1 MIAQQPGFILRGDG
15 DVAIDAEEGSMLRY
29 DEQAALP
36 DVVDWCGAERHCIG
50 FTAGLDNLPPD
61 GWDRL
66 RVASY
71 CCHAAVRSSRQQ
83 ITFTK
88 WAPPARAP
96 WPHRLHPDRS
106 PLPSSIDAFE
116 PRLGYIVGGL
126 EIHSGFLSLE
136 RAQMWCA
143 DDAPRCAGFT
153 TMAPMP
159 GAPRATELFVRFSSS
174 SEVVHHGGWYA
185 WVRADRGDSAKEEL

>member
-1 MIAQQPGFILRGDG
+1 MGWVHRG
-15 DVAIDAEEGSMLRY
+15 SR
-29 DEQAALP
+29 AAP
-36 DVVDWCGAERHCIG
+36 R
-50 FTAGLDNLPPD
+50 
-61 GWDRL
+61 
-66 RVASY
+66 
-71 CCHAAVRSSRQQ
+71 
-83 ITFTK
+83 
-88 WAPPARAP
+88 
-96 WPHRLHPDRS
+96 RS

>member
-1 MIAQQPGFILRGDG
+1 MPAAPRDLSASGTLYSVLG
-15 DVAIDAEEGSMLRY
+15 VTSDAS
-29 DEQAALP
+29 P
-36 DVVDWCGAERHCIG
+36 AEIG
-50 FTAGLDNLPPD
+50 KAYR
-61 GWDRL
+61 RL
-66 RVASY
+66 A
-71 CCHAAVRSSRQQ
+71 
-83 ITFTK
+83 
-88 WAPPARAP
+88 
-96 WPHRLHPDRS
+96 HRLHPDRS

>member
-1 MIAQQPGFILRGDG
+1 MRHATKVYTHGSSFSSLSSRSSILTRG
-15 DVAIDAEEGSMLRY
+15 
-29 DEQAALP
+29 AA
-36 DVVDWCGAERHCIG
+36 
-50 FTAGLDNLPPD
+50 
-61 GWDRL
+61 
-66 RVASY
+66 
-71 CCHAAVRSSRQQ
+71 AAVRSSRQQ

>member
-1 MIAQQPGFILRGDG
+1 M
-15 DVAIDAEEGSMLRY
+15 
-29 DEQAALP
+29 
-36 DVVDWCGAERHCIG
+36 
-50 FTAGLDNLPPD
+50 
-61 GWDRL
+61 
-66 RVASY
+66 
-71 CCHAAVRSSRQQ
+71 
-83 ITFTK
+83 
-88 WAPPARAP
+88 
-96 WPHRLHPDRS
+96 LHPDRS
-106 PLPSSIDAFE
+106 LLPSSIDAFE

-185 WVRADRGDSAKEEL
+185 WVRADRGESAKEEL